1 MTKVNRRTM
10 LRGVGASLAL
20 PFLPSLLPKRAWAQ
34 AATPPKRL
42 LYYYVPN
49 GMLRAKWTP
58 AQTGPDYALTE
69 LLAPLARHKPDMTV
83 VSGLDN
89 APGLRRDGD
98 VGGGAHFQQTASF
111 LTFEHI
117 RQEVFAA
124 GKSVDQI
131 AADAVGDATAYRSL
145 VLGTSGGSSSGV
157 CAGNDWPCAYIGHIS
172 WADATTPMAK
182 YGNPRSLFDVLFGA
196 ANASAEDRAKRLSN
210 KQKVLDVV
218 RDDASSLSS
227 RLGKYDRYKLDRY
240 LTAVNELEDRVIRL
254 SNAPAC
260 DAGDEPDWGS
270 GYLARHE
277 AMLDLL
283 VLAFECDITRI
294 ATFMTEQGGNNNL
307 GPYSWVMHEGTPLT
321 EAFHPL
327 SHHSGDP
334 VKIAKIAAI
343 CLWEMEVFARLLDR
357 MKAVDEGDGTTLLDN
372 SIVFFSSE
380 AGEGNDH
387 RPTDLPIVLAGGGQ
401 GSVVKGTH
409 LAYAAPNN
417 IYADLHVAL
426 LNAFGVEPG
435 PLGEEERM
443 TPLPGIL
450 V

>member
-1 MTKVNRRTM
+1 MKRLDMNRRTM
-10 LRGVGASLAL
+10 LRGLGASLAL
-20 PFLPSLLPKRAWAQ
+20 PFLPSLARAQ
-34 AATPPKRL
+34 TVTPPKRL

-49 GMLRAKWTP
+49 GMLRDRWTP
-58 AQTGPDYALTE
+58 ATTGPDYALTE
-69 LLAPLARHKPDMTV
+69 LLEPLARHKADFTV

-89 APGLRRDGD
+89 APGLVRMGD
-98 VGGGAHFQQTASF
+98 AGGGAHFQQTASF

-117 RQEVFAA
+117 ERDVFRA

-145 VLGTSGGSSSGV
+145 VLGTSGGSSTGV
-157 CAGNDWPCAYIGHIS
+157 CAGQDWPCAYLAHIS

-182 YGNPRSLFDVLFGA
+182 YGNPQVLFDVLFGA
-196 ANASAEDRAKRLSN
+196 ANASAEDRAKRLSR

-218 RDDASSLSS
+218 RTDVAQLSA
-227 RLGKYDRYKLDRY
+227 RLGTYDRHKLDRY
-240 LTAVNELEDRVIRL
+240 VTSVNELEDRVLRL
-254 SNAPAC
+254 ANAPMC
-260 DAGDEPDWGS
+260 DPGEEPEWGS
-270 GYLARHE
+270 GYIARHE
-277 AMLDLL
+277 AMLDML
-283 VLAFECDITRI
+283 VLAFECDVTRI

-307 GPYSWVMHEGTPLT
+307 GPYSWVMHQGQALT

-334 VKIAKIAAI
+334 DKIAKVAAI
-343 CLWEMEVFARLLDR
+343 CRWEMDVFAGLLDR

-387 RPTDLPIVLAGGGQ
+387 RPTDLPIVVAGGGQ
-401 GSVVKGTH
+401 GTLVKGTH

-426 LNAFGVEPG
+426 LNAFGVSAG
-435 PLGEEERM
+435 TVGEEQRT
-443 TPLPGIL
+443 TPLPGL
-450 V
+450 TV